1 MSATALPLVP
11 AARPAWTATLP
22 RQLVLVLAGSAALAV
37 SAQVQV
43 PLWPVPIT
51 GQTLVVLLLG
61 FALGPRLAMVTVAT
75 YLAEGAMGL
84 PVFAGFAAGPAVLA
98 GPTAGYLFGFAAAAG
113 VTGVLARRGWH
124 RRHLTVAA
132 AMLIGNVIIYVLG
145 AGYLSTIVGASTAV
159 SAGVVPF
166 LIGDAIK
173 IGIAVA
179 ILPAITRWTEQ
190 T

>member
-1 MSATALPLVP
+1 MSTTAMPLVP
-11 AARPAWTATLP
+11 AVRPAWTATLP
-22 RQLVLVLAGSAALAV
+22 RQLVLVLAGSAALAI

-51 GQTLVVLLLG
+51 GQTLVVVLLG
-61 FALGPRLAMVTVAT
+61 FALGPVLAMATVAA
-75 YLAEGAMGL
+75 YLVEGAVGL
-84 PVFAGFAAGPAVLA
+84 PVFAGFAAGPGVLV
-98 GPTAGYLFGFAAAAG
+98 GPTAGYLFGFIVAAG

-132 AMLIGNVIIYVLG
+132 AMIIGNLIIYALG
-145 AGYLSTIVGASTAV
+145 AGYLSTIVGTSTAV
-159 SAGVVPF
+159 SSGVVPF
-166 LIGDAIK
+166 LIGDVIK

-179 ILPAITRWTEQ
+179 ALPGITRWTER